1 MPEQVGAGENRY
13 CATCFV
19 GAWLRWR
26 RWFVR
31 RRARLCML
39 HINGGIGSGLNQ
51 LGEVRKPGNRRTATA
66 AFCGEPLQ
74 WGAP

>member
-1 MPEQVGAGENRY
+1 M
-13 CATCFV
+13 
-19 GAWLRWR
+19 
-26 RWFVR
+26 
-31 RRARLCML
+31 M

-66 AFCGEPLQ
+66 AICGEPLQ